1 MKHIKL
7 FICLAAA
14 AVLAA
19 GCAALSR
26 TPVAIAY
33 APAASAKVA
42 SGKTTVTVIA
52 AETAQYKGARKTVT
66 IISKLARP
74 HLEVITKKGQAKL
87 SWNRVKGA
95 EQIQLYVKYP
105 GKKKYEGRS
114 SSRSCIK
121 G

>member
-1 MKHIKL
+1 M
-7 FICLAAA
+7 
-14 AVLAA
+14 
-19 GCAALSR
+19 
-26 TPVAIAY
+26 
-33 APAASAKVA
+33 
-42 SGKTTVTVIA
+42 TVIA

-105 GKKKYEGRS
+105 GKKKYEKVMTRGAKLKSVMHKKYRYKVRVRAKTNGKYYYS
-114 SSRSCIK
+114 SFSKVQVVRAR
-121 G
+121 